1 VRLAIAGNRT
11 ELGAVFRREATAAG
25 HESVD
30 TGPVDAYIDLRHQA
44 ANTLL
49 SDGNAWQGFAESA
62 VGRTQRRLTEARR
75 RDAGVF
81 IYTSFAFLRGADQPE
96 RLKEPLR
103 SIVHA
108 ALACEEMVL
117 AAPLP
122 ARVIRLGYLYGPWM
136 KDLRG
141 YRTAFRLG
149 RPYWAG
155 PRRAAQDHLHQL
167 DACAAVLTAA
177 TSRGRARLQY
187 ATDGHPVPFAE
198 LMDHFARMAGNPLPL
213 HIAGVFK
220 LTAQLIIREEHMA
233 LVKLPMPTTPPAPM
247 PAAWKPHYAD
257 YRDGV
262 AQVFSEWKRR

>member
-1 VRLAIAGNRT
+1 MRLATAGNRS
-11 ELGAVFRREATAAG
+11 ELGALFRSEAADAG
-25 HESVD
+25 HQIID
-30 TGPVDAYIDLRHQA
+30 AGPVDAYIDLRHQA

-49 SDGNAWQGFAESA
+49 SDGNAWRGFAESA

-75 RDAGVF
+75 RGAGIFV
-81 IYTSFAFLRGADQPE
+81 YASFAFLRGVDRPE

-103 SIVHA
+103 SIAHA

-155 PRRAAQDHLHQL
+155 PRRAAQDQIHQL
-167 DACAAVLTAA
+167 DACSALLAAARG
-177 TSRGRARLQY
+177 RGRARLQY
-187 ATDGHPVPFAE
+187 ATDGHPLPFSE
-198 LMDHFARMAGNPLPL
+198 LMDDFARMVGNPLPL
-213 HIAGVFK
+213 HIAGVFR
-220 LTAQLIIREEHMA
+220 LTAQVIIRPEHMA
-233 LVKLPMPTTPPAPM
+233 LVALPMPTTPPAPSVTGWQ
-247 PAAWKPHYAD
+247 PRYPDHRA
-257 YRDGV
+257 GLE
-262 AQVFSEWKRR
+262 QVLAEWRR